1 VETAAE
7 GIGAYGSENVTHEP
21 ERLEGLEADEG
32 EVPPWRE
39 RFSSPE
45 EMWEALRNEQH
56 VRGRFANA
64 LGESRAEVEMLEKAV
79 LLVGSWDHLRVPHA
93 ARRGRAFRPRPRHP
107 GLGRRDGRAQGRF
120 SRAGKRREHGRL
132 ATRGIPRPGARGRF
146 WEASESHTALIGNV
160 AEALSA

>member
-79 LLVGSWDHLRVPHA
+79 LLVGSWDHLRVRTQLDGEERFVRAHGIRAWGDVTA
-93 ARRGRAFRPRPRHP
+93 A
-107 GLGRRDGRAQGRF
+107 LRDA
-120 SRAGKRREHGRL
+120 SRVQVNA
-132 ATRGIPRPGARGRF
+132 
-146 WEASESHTALIGNV
+146 ESTA
-160 AEALSA
+160 A